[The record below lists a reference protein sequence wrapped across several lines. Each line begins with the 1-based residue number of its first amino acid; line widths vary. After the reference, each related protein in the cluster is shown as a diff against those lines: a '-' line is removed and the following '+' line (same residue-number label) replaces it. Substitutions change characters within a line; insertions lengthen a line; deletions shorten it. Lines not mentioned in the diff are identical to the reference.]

1 MAQGDEQ
8 DGDASGETMIRSPSY
23 AARLRR
29 EALRLM
35 REVEAQAAYCNDIL
49 SRSTGD
55 LVLRATIC
63 KGFAESAERIFERL
77 RKAGF

>member
-1 MAQGDEQ
+1 MWKAQ
-8 DGDASGETMIRSPSY
+8 AMIRSPSY

-35 REVEAQAAYCNDIL
+35 REVEAQAAICRDGKKRNAF
-49 SRSTGD
+49 D
-55 LVLRATIC
+55 LKIRAYLCQQHAI
-63 KGFAESAERIFERL
+63 KAERIFERL